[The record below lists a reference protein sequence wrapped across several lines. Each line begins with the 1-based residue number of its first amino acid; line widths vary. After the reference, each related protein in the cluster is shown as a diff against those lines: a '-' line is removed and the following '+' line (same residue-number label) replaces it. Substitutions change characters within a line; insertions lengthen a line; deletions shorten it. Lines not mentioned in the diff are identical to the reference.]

1 MKVKTNIMLLVI
13 VLLSSFLFTLKGYAE
28 NHENRVVVES
38 NVSSIIDLETL
49 EVENSTIVKLYGVS
63 IDYYRKYLQ
72 DYKEEE
78 LSQTETGLTVG
89 VSKAY
94 FKGESVDHLINRA
107 QEFYE
112 SLLLGKRVY
121 LEKIPG
127 DTSYI
132 VYLDRERKQS
142 LNQLAVKYGMVVVS
156 EKYHELP
163 DLLIQQEEARN
174 LKAGLWDIIV
184 YRKDNGG
191 WGESNFA
198 QVSFGLLVINFIL
211 SVIIYIYYLKE
222 RSLLGVI
229 AVYVTW
235 LTTIFFTTGIYVFNE
250 RQLFFWAPP
259 TIVIIFSLLGVTE
272 FILFIHSNSKRSLIY
287 ITVKMTLFVILVV
300 VGFGILYQGYSNA
313 ARKQTEVAYSL
324 PYFESNNE
332 RYEDPQG
339 NYIAIPVNE
348 YQTLNLGEVK
358 FADRVKNKYKY
369 YLSLKNA
376 LYYSAVTFFTVGY
389 GDFSPKGILKIV
401 SVIQMLIGY
410 LSQVI
415 LFSLVVSKIASYG
428 VTTPVANEHL
438 INEQRTV
445 FTSRKIRFKRK
456 KILSKYVVYV
466 IFIIVIL
473 ENLYIWSKVLF
484 PIIN

>member
-1 MKVKTNIMLLVI
+1 
-13 VLLSSFLFTLKGYAE
+13 
-28 NHENRVVVES
+28 
-38 NVSSIIDLETL
+38 
-49 EVENSTIVKLYGVS
+49 
-63 IDYYRKYLQ
+63 
-72 DYKEEE
+72 
-78 LSQTETGLTVG
+78 
-89 VSKAY
+89 
-94 FKGESVDHLINRA
+94 
-107 QEFYE
+107 
-112 SLLLGKRVY
+112 
-121 LEKIPG
+121 
-127 DTSYI
+127 
-132 VYLDRERKQS
+132 
-142 LNQLAVKYGMVVVS
+142 
-156 EKYHELP
+156 
-163 DLLIQQEEARN
+163 
-174 LKAGLWDIIV
+174 
-184 YRKDNGG
+184 
-191 WGESNFA
+191 
-198 QVSFGLLVINFIL
+198 
-211 SVIIYIYYLKE
+211 
-222 RSLLGVI
+222 
-229 AVYVTW
+229 
-235 LTTIFFTTGIYVFNE
+235 
-250 RQLFFWAPP
+250 
-259 TIVIIFSLLGVTE
+259 
-272 FILFIHSNSKRSLIY
+272 
-287 ITVKMTLFVILVV
+287 MTLFVILVV

-456 KILSKYVVYV
+456 K
-466 IFIIVIL
+466 
-473 ENLYIWSKVLF
+473 NT
-484 PIIN
+484 